1 MTDFELCMNC
11 MTERPIGDEP
21 CPHCESSADESQRP
35 NALPLKTMLQN
46 RYLVGM
52 AKKVNG
58 EGISYIGYDSVLN
71 IKTLI
76 REFFPQTMGERLP
89 DGKTVRII
97 DGSEVT
103 FGEYR
108 DTFLNDAREL
118 AHMRQLSAIEQIYD
132 IFEENGTAYTVAE
145 WEECITLRYFVE
157 RRGGSIDW
165 NAARPL
171 FMPVLSALST
181 LHSKGI
187 NHLGISPDTLVIL
200 QDGRMKL
207 TDFELDVVRRMDT
220 DLPPDLVAG
229 CAALEQYVMNYVPD
243 ESTDVYG
250 FAACLF
256 FALTGAL
263 PQDALRRKTD
273 SRLMIPT
280 STLKSLPPYVITG
293 LANALQVMPSKRTP
307 HFERLRAELSAA
319 PTVTAK
325 MEQPLPPEIPME
337 PESAHK
343 GIPGMA
349 WAIGSGVISLGI
361 FICLG
366 IFWLFPPSYGSPAGV
381 PNSAAMKAEI
391 QSYDSDMPMA
401 GAGAPAAGGGGATG
415 AMLSEA
421 DRLPVPNLVGQKLD
435 DILAAESA
443 GTESYDILVSDKEFN
458 DTVAE
463 GRVISQSPAE
473 GELAPT
479 GVKIVVVVSQGAKM
493 RALPVIRGMSLED
506 ASLAVATSGLTPAKR
521 DVFDDAIPAGQAVGY
536 QNQEAGDTL
545 EYGAHVVILLSKG
558 PDPSILGGPARSGG
572 S

>member
-11 MTERPIGDEP
+11 MSERPVGEP
-21 CPHCESSADESQRP
+21 CPHCGCPTDEPQRP
-35 NALPLKTMLQN
+35 DALPLKTMLQN
-46 RYLVGM
+46 RYMIGL
-52 AKKVNG
+52 ARKSNG

-76 REFFPQTMGERLP
+76 REFFPQTMSERLP
-89 DGKTVRII
+89 DGQTVRVV

-103 FGEYR
+103 FQEYK
-108 DTFLNDAREL
+108 TSFLNDAREL
-118 AHMRQLSAIEQIYD
+118 AHMRQLSAVEQIYD

-157 RRGGSIDW
+157 RRGGSLDW

-181 LHSKGI
+181 LHSKGV

-207 TDFELDVVRRMDT
+207 TDFELDAVRRMDT

-256 FALTGAL
+256 FALPGAL
-263 PQDALRRKTD
+263 PQDALRRKGD

-280 STLKSLPPYVITG
+280 SSLKSLPPYVITG

-325 MEQPLPPEIPME
+325 IEEPLPPESAPE
-337 PESAHK
+337 PERARR
-343 GIPGMA
+343 GIPGIA
-349 WAIGSGVISLGI
+349 WAIGSGVVSLAVFVCI
-361 FICLG
+361 G
-366 IFWLFPPSYGSPAGV
+366 IFWLFPPSFGGTAGAAD
-381 PNSAAMKAEI
+381 STAMKATVE
-391 QSYDSDMPMA
+391 SADSGMLMNGL
-401 GAGAPAAGGGGATG
+401 GAAE
-415 AMLSEA
+415 LSGTE
-421 DRLPVPNLVGQKLD
+421 RVQVPDLVGQKLD
-435 DILAAESA
+435 DVLAAESA
-443 GTESYDILVSDKEFN
+443 GTEDYDILVSDKEFS

-463 GRVISQSPAE
+463 GKIIRQSPTA
-473 GELAPT
+473 GELAQK
-479 GVKIVVVVSQGAKM
+479 GVKIVVVVSQGAQM
-493 RALPVIRGMSLED
+493 RSLPEIRGMSLED
-506 ASLAVATSGLTPAKR
+506 ASLAVTSAGLTPGKR
-521 DVFDDAIPAGQAVGY
+521 DVFDYTVPAGQAVGY
-536 QNQEAGDTL
+536 QDHKAGDTL

-558 PDPSILGGPARSGG
+558 PDPSVLGGPAGSGG
-572 S
+572 T

>member
-11 MTERPIGDEP
+11 MSERPTGEP
-21 CPHCESSADESQRP
+21 CPHCGCSAEEPQRP

-46 RYLVGM
+46 RYMIGL
-52 AKKVNG
+52 ARKSNG

-76 REFFPQTMGERLP
+76 REFFPQTMSERLP
-89 DGKTVRII
+89 DGQTVRVV
-97 DGSEVT
+97 DGSEVA
-103 FGEYR
+103 FQEYKAS
-108 DTFLNDAREL
+108 FLSDAREL

-157 RRGGSIDW
+157 RRGGSLDW

-181 LHSKGI
+181 LHTRGV

-207 TDFELDVVRRMDT
+207 TDFELDAVRRMDT

-229 CAALEQYVMNYVPD
+229 CAALEQYVMDYVPD

-263 PQDALRRKTD
+263 PQDALRRKAD

-325 MEQPLPPEIPME
+325 IEEPLPPEPAPE
-337 PESAHK
+337 PESARR
-343 GIPGMA
+343 GIPGIA
-349 WAIGSGVISLGI
+349 WAIGSGVVSLAV
-361 FICLG
+361 FICIG
-366 IFWLFPPSYGSPAGV
+366 IFWLFPPSFG
-381 PNSAAMKAEI
+381 
-391 QSYDSDMPMA
+391 
-401 GAGAPAAGGGGATG
+401 GAGGTAGFTPAA
-415 AMLSEA
+415 
-421 DRLPVPNLVGQKLD
+421 RP
-435 DILAAESA
+435 
-443 GTESYDILVSDKEFN
+443 
-458 DTVAE
+458 
-463 GRVISQSPAE
+463 
-473 GELAPT
+473 
-479 GVKIVVVVSQGAKM
+479 
-493 RALPVIRGMSLED
+493 IREC
-506 ASLAVATSGLTPAKR
+506 
-521 DVFDDAIPAGQAVGY
+521 
-536 QNQEAGDTL
+536 
-545 EYGAHVVILLSKG
+545 
-558 PDPSILGGPARSGG
+558 
-572 S
+572 